1 MNDLMEVCFARALV
15 RASGESCES
24 RAQEECRKS
33 IDPLFAASMASLAGK
48 TCWATAY
55 DKVVA
60 IAMVATEISYVNC
73 MQLHSYLRC
82 KYISS

>member
-1 MNDLMEVCFARALV
+1 
-15 RASGESCES
+15 
-24 RAQEECRKS
+24 
-33 IDPLFAASMASLAGK
+33 MASLAGK